1 MGEYVSGQI
10 VRLTIIRLFVGIAA
24 LMALGVGCSSGLTE
38 AEVTSLIREQVQV
51 IEGPQ
56 GERGQSGE
64 VGAQGP
70 MGLPGEKGDVGP
82 QGERGLPGAVGQR
95 GPQGIQGEQGTP
107 GQTGP
112 TGPRGQRG
120 ERGEAGPQ
128 GDRGPQG
135 AVGPPGPPGKGLE
148 ISLAEFVKQDLDVNK
163 VQAELDITSGGV
175 VHVRAL
181 MSESG
186 GTALYQVGTGFI
198 FHIEGGWAYVLTA
211 SHVVDGKPLEFQ
223 VYRGTGGQ
231 HQTAELVYESNSS
244 RIDVASLK
252 FNCSGCKALAFSN
265 ETMRSRT
272 SQYSDYF
279 GIAPGQAVFSVT
291 WGDLETGVEIFE
303 GETLES
309 TIFSLPDEIYHDT
322 YLIPGDSGSPLL
334 NEDGYVVGI
343 NFGVQDDGRSA
354 ALYLVDEEA
363 NRLVHNTIRRAR
375 EDTRGR

>member
-1 MGEYVSGQI
+1 MK
-10 VRLTIIRLFVGIAA
+10 LFVGVAA

-38 AEVTSLIREQVQV
+38 AEVTTLIREQVQV

-56 GERGQSGE
+56 GEKGE
-64 VGAQGP
+64 TGAEGAQGP
-70 MGLPGEKGDVGP
+70 MGPPGEKGDVGP
-82 QGERGLPGAVGQR
+82 QGERGLPGADGQR
-95 GPQGIQGEQGTP
+95 GPQGIQGEQGIP
-107 GQTGP
+107 GQTGQ
-112 TGPRGQRG
+112 TGLRGQRG

-128 GDRGPQG
+128 GERGPQG
-135 AVGPPGPPGKGLE
+135 AVGPAGPPGKGLE
-148 ISLAEFVKQDLDVNK
+148 ISLAEFVQQDLDFNK
-163 VQAELDITSGGV
+163 VQAELDITSDGV

-186 GTALYQVGTGFI
+186 GIGSFQTGTGFI

-223 VYRGTGGQ
+223 VYRDTGGQ
-231 HQTAELVYESNSS
+231 HQAAELVYESDSF

-252 FNCSGCKALAFSN
+252 FKCSDCKALAFSN
-265 ETMRSRT
+265 ETMRSRIST
-272 SQYSDYF
+272 YSDYF
-279 GIAPGQAVFSVT
+279 GIGSGQAVFSVT

-303 GETLES
+303 GETLKS
-309 TIFSLPDEIYHDT
+309 TILSLPDEIYHDT

-334 NEDGYVVGI
+334 NADGYVVGI

-354 ALYLVDEEA
+354 ALYLIDEGA
-363 NRLVHNTIRRAR
+363 NRLVHNTMRRAR